1 MQNSK
6 KSQNSPLSFFL
17 QEFCEFSDFILNI
30 LTKFSGF
37 WDFKDSQLWE
47 NSELYKCSLFPN
59 LPPYSYDKLTL
70 AQKKT
75 GSSEMATFM
84 LSRASRGCMSK
95 AHQHRDY
102 VLSQ

>member
-1 MQNSK
+1 M
-6 KSQNSPLSFFL
+6 LFISF
-17 QEFCEFSDFILNI
+17 
-30 LTKFSGF
+30 TG
-37 WDFKDSQLWE
+37 
-47 NSELYKCSLFPN
+47 PN

-70 AQKKT
+70 AHKKT

-102 VLSQ
+102 VLSQTAEIKHYSATSTFMNCFLGLRY

>member
-1 MQNSK
+1 MFFI
-6 KSQNSPLSFFL
+6 SF
-17 QEFCEFSDFILNI
+17 
-30 LTKFSGF
+30 TG
-37 WDFKDSQLWE
+37 
-47 NSELYKCSLFPN
+47 PN

-102 VLSQ
+102 VLSQRVLS